1 MSASK
6 IEYMNPLR
14 LYDYVYYCIAIFFD
28 RVFDY
33 SESREESGIVFVS
46 FFQFLNIVFLS
57 VLFPNV
63 SLSKKP
69 NAVLFILPWL
79 VIIGLNFIRYKRIV
93 KLEKL
98 IARWDNQK
106 RSIKSVKMILVII
119 YCFLSI
125 CVVGL

>member
-1 MSASK
+1 
-6 IEYMNPLR
+6 
-14 LYDYVYYCIAIFFD
+14 
-28 RVFDY
+28 
-33 SESREESGIVFVS
+33 
-46 FFQFLNIVFLS
+46 
-57 VLFPNV
+57 
-63 SLSKKP
+63 LSKKP